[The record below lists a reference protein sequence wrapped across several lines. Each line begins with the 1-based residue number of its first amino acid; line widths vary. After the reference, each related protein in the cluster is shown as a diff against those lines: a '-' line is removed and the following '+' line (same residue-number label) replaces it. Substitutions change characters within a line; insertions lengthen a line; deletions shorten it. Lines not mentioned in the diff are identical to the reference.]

1 MLGSKLLLDGLIVF
15 VGFLFICVL
24 SFSEVLS
31 IFLPTL
37 PPIFPALAVN
47 SLSYFSPNAE
57 SDLQLFTNL
66 LIKQSR
72 VIASLQ

>member
-1 MLGSKLLLDGLIVF
+1 
-15 VGFLFICVL
+15 L